1 MSWQRVAFEPCGPI
15 KAVTRGA
22 DGAWVLA
29 GGDSDTHVLFVP
41 VAGEPQRRHRVRRHL
56 TRVRAYDDG
65 TVYAVGPGRVLVG
78 HDGGWVDDEI
88 PALTVT
94 DIWCADHIY
103 VLAEHELLYFDVRWH
118 TVHLFDAGLD
128 GDWAA
133 GDGVGADNVIVGIR
147 GTHSCMAR
155 GSAANWTRDG
165 SGSWYHYHVRVGP
178 TRAFAT
184 GGDGLWRR
192 EAGSWAEHGPYN
204 DRRHYLR
211 TPIALD
217 LVGDTPFVIAALALE
232 SPRLRLATF
241 DGAWR
246 VFAWPSAAHVGGVVA
261 CRMPDG
267 SILAGDDL
275 GALWRLPTT

>member
-15 KAVTRGA
+15 KAVTRGV

-29 GGDSDTHVLFVP
+29 GGDSDTRVLVVP
-41 VAGEPQRRHRVRRHL
+41 VAGEPQRRHRVRRPLRH
-56 TRVRAYDDG
+56 VRAYDDG
-65 TVYAVGPGRVLVG
+65 TVYAVGPGHVVVG
-78 HDGGWVDDEI
+78 HEGGWYDDEI
-88 PALTVT
+88 PALAVR

-103 VLAEHELLYFDVRWH
+103 VLADGELLYFDGRWR
-118 TVHLFDAGLD
+118 TVDLVDAGLD

-133 GDGVGADNVIVGIR
+133 GDGVGADNVIVGTS

-155 GSAANWTRDG
+155 GSGAHWTRDG
-165 SGSWYHYHVRVGP
+165 SSSWYHYHVRVTP

-192 EAGSWAEHGPYN
+192 EAGSWVEHEPYA
-204 DRRHYLR
+204 DRRHFMR
-211 TPIALD
+211 TPISLD
-217 LVGDTPFVIAALALE
+217 IVGDAPFVIAGLALH

-241 DGAWR
+241 DRAWH
-246 VFAWPSAAHVGGVVA
+246 VFAWPPAARMAGVVA

-267 SILAGDDL
+267 SILAGDDI
-275 GALWRLPTT
+275 GQLWRLPAT

>member
-1 MSWQRVAFEPCGPI
+1 MIRAAANLIALLLTAPLGSETVEVRERGAVDLAPFECRDITRSSLIQRVCYDQA
-15 KAVTRGA
+15 
-22 DGAWVLA
+22 
-29 GGDSDTHVLFVP
+29 
-41 VAGEPQRRHRVRRHL
+41 QRYL
-56 TRVRAYDDG
+56 
-65 TVYAVGPGRVLVG
+65 
-78 HDGGWVDDEI
+78 
-88 PALTVT
+88 
-94 DIWCADHIY
+94 
-103 VLAEHELLYFDVRWH
+103 
-118 TVHLFDAGLD
+118 
-128 GDWAA
+128 
-133 GDGVGADNVIVGIR
+133 IVGIR

-192 EAGSWAEHGPYN
+192 EAGSWVEHGPYN

-267 SILAGDDL
+267 SILAGDNL
-275 GALWRLPTT
+275 GVLWRLPAT